1 MLSLNQ
7 KNQYQFM
14 ILKKYYFLYYSYNIF
29 KILFFS
35 SVPWKSIE
43 AMELQEQYVAP
54 SIQILVSK
62 YNFLV

>member
-1 MLSLNQ
+1 
-7 KNQYQFM
+7 M
-14 ILKKYYFLYYSYNIF
+14 ILKKYYFLYYSYNIL